1 MKSWQEEVEKRRR
14 RAIDHAIES
23 ARNKYINIASGNP
36 YNRGDY
42 RHVLWHNIFYEE
54 RKRLGY

>member
-1 MKSWQEEVEKRRR
+1 MRHWEEEIENRRQ

-23 ARNKYINIASGNP
+23 ARNKYRNIGSSNP

-42 RHVLWHNIFYEE
+42 RHVLWHNTFYEE
-54 RKRLGY
+54 RKRLGW